1 MNHLWWSCFGV
12 VHIPPDDPY
21 YLFWINFVVV
31 FFVVVTINSKCLLYI
46 HRTGFFVE
54 RSTRKVTQNRADFAD
69 CTQLNESQHIWNAQF
84 WPTQIIGS
92 FSNHKIM
99 SDKRPIEY
107 LYCLSK
113 YEEQKKNNSP
123 NFGAHRILRKQHMS
137 INMRRAHRKQKQKW
151 NYQMRMNPAQ

>member
-1 MNHLWWSCFGV
+1 
-12 VHIPPDDPY
+12 
-21 YLFWINFVVV
+21 
-31 FFVVVTINSKCLLYI
+31 
-46 HRTGFFVE
+46 
-54 RSTRKVTQNRADFAD
+54 
-69 CTQLNESQHIWNAQF
+69 
-84 WPTQIIGS
+84 
-92 FSNHKIM
+92 M